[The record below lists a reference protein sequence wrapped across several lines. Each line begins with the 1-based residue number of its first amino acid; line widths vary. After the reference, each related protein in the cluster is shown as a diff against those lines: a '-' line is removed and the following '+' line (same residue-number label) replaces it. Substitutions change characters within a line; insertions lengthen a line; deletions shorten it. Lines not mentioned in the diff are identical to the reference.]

1 VEKKGPV
8 TRSVSPG
15 PAPKGAG
22 GPPKRSGSGPHLDIP
37 PNTRNVLIVIALA
50 GMICAVIGSLMGEK
64 GKAIEADKIVHFV
77 GYTMLGGLMIMGL
90 RPMLWPFGL
99 ILVAGMSAALELI
112 QPIFGR
118 TTDWSGDFVTN
129 CIAVV
134 VGGSV
139 GLIGRFLWS
148 YVRTEAVNAEIRKAT
163 VGFGDGQIIFRQGEP
178 SDKFYIIRSGQ
189 VVLTR
194 EANGTTSELAKV
206 GPGEVVGEMGVLQ
219 GLSRSATATA
229 KGKCWLY
236 GMTLQDLVDK
246 RSDGQDHPG
255 SVVSRVLAQRLR
267 KSMEKIEQGQK
278 EFGIALESAQAAA
291 QVAQA
296 VQPAQKVASSGATL
310 NQGGGVHIKLR
321 MGWRN
326 GEEVNWSPEESAH
339 VLPLAFGRNPGPT
352 GLAGTEIVLVE
363 ENPPQR
369 LAPLQFVLEAQG
381 RVVVLKDEHSTHGNE
396 VSGISIGP
404 ASGVTQVELPAG
416 QHVLVAG
423 GEGSPFVMVLEIP
436 EVV

>member
-1 VEKKGPV
+1 
-8 TRSVSPG
+8 
-15 PAPKGAG
+15 
-22 GPPKRSGSGPHLDIP
+22 LDIP
-37 PNTRNVLIVIALA
+37 PHTRNVLIVIALA

-99 ILVAGMSAALELI
+99 IMVAGMSAALELI

-129 CIAVV
+129 CIAVA

-139 GLIGRFLWS
+139 GLLGRFLWS
-148 YVRTEAVNAEIRKAT
+148 YIRTEAVNAEIRKAT

-194 EANGTTSELAKV
+194 EANGSMSELGKA

-236 GMTLQDLVDK
+236 GMTLQDLMDK

-267 KSMEKIEQGQK
+267 KAMEKGELNEK
-278 EFGIALESAQAAA
+278 EFGIALQSAQAAA
-291 QVAQA
+291 HA
-296 VQPAQKVASSGATL
+296 VQTS
-310 NQGGGVHIKLR
+310 NQGAAIGAAPLSGHQVHVKLR

-326 GEEVNWSPEESAH
+326 GEDVNWSPEESSH
-339 VLPLAFGRNPGPT
+339 VLPFAFGRNPGPT
-352 GLAGTEIVLVE
+352 GLTGTEMVLVE

-381 RVVVLKDEHSTHGNE
+381 GVVVLKDEHSTHGNE

-404 ASGVTQVELPAG
+404 GSGVTQVELPAG

-423 GEGSPFVMVLEIP
+423 GEGSPFVMVLDIP